1 MDFIQHIGNI
11 TWKDHWSA
19 SSWSSESSA
28 GVSFGRPGFEPQPG
42 LTSSVVYCFV
52 ETHTIHRTMH
62 QWQICAGRL
71 LPVRWSWMCNKKMF
85 WMRKLPKTE
94 KTLSRASRSWS
105 FRFTRWP
112 NLKRSCR
119 MIWKYLPSTYRKHKM
134 SMVRVVPSRTFS
146 TTRGEGK
153 GWWLNFWEAEQ
164 KNSLIIDEVRVGSGL
179 IISG

>member
-1 MDFIQHIGNI
+1 VSHLGDPGSNLSQAWLLQLFIALLRPTRYTVPCTSDKSVLGDSYQS
-11 TWKDHWSA
+11 D
-19 SSWSSESSA
+19 
-28 GVSFGRPGFEPQPG
+28 GVGCV
-42 LTSSVVYCFV
+42 T
-52 ETHTIHRTMH
+52 
-62 QWQICAGRL
+62 
-71 LPVRWSWMCNKKMF
+71 KKMF